1 MPDPQ
6 ELCAAAA
13 RRRADPLLGTA
24 LHVRRFLLVEHPGPW
39 PFHALEA
46 EGLDPDVVRDL
57 VAATREVGG
66 RTILVRRPGRRTKAA
81 GVDELAWAVV
91 DVTANR
97 VHWSTW
103 RTPGDLRAAC
113 DVLRAPSDGWS
124 SEPVVLVCA
133 HGRHDAC
140 CAVRGRPV
148 AATLAD
154 QHGDLVWE
162 CSHVGG
168 DRFAANVVVLP
179 DGTYYGGLDD
189 DSAADVVARHLGGRV
204 TPTYLRGSSRFAPV
218 AQAAAVGVHERWGPA
233 GALDVETA
241 RVEVL
246 ETSDADVPVRWRV
259 RLTCR
264 DPLPARV
271 VVEVRARRLES
282 AVLTCQAPQAT
293 SARTF
298 VVDDL
303 RVDA

>member
-6 ELCAAAA
+6 ELCAATA
-13 RRRADPLLGTA
+13 RVRADPLLGTA

-46 EGLDPDVVRDL
+46 EGLDPDLVREL

-66 RTILVRRPGRRTKAA
+66 RTILIRRPGRRAKVA

-91 DVTANR
+91 DVAANR

-103 RTPGDLRAAC
+103 RTADDLRGAC
-113 DVLRAPSDGWS
+113 DVLRSSSDTWS
-124 SEPVVLVCA
+124 QDPVVLVCA

-148 AATLAD
+148 AAALAER
-154 QHGDLVWE
+154 HGDLVWE

-189 DSAADVVARHLGGRV
+189 DTALDVVEQHLDGRV
-204 TPTYLRGSSRFAPV
+204 TPEFLRGSSRFAPV
-218 AQAAAVGVHERWGPA
+218 AQAAAIGVHERWGP
-233 GALDVETA
+233 GSALDVETA

-246 ETSDADVPVRWRV
+246 ETSEADVPVRWRV

-264 DPLPARV
+264 GPLPGRV
-271 VVEVRARRLES
+271 VAEVRARRLES
-282 AVLTCQAPQAT
+282 AVLTCQAPRAT

-303 RVDA
+303 RAEV

>member
-1 MPDPQ
+1 M
-6 ELCAAAA
+6 
-13 RRRADPLLGTA
+13 LGTA
-24 LHVRRFLLVEHPGPW
+24 LHVRRFLLIEHHGPW

-46 EGLDPDVVRDL
+46 PGLDADVVREL

-66 RTILVRRPGRRTKAA
+66 RTLLVRRPGRRSLAEA
-81 GVDELAWAVV
+81 GAREAAWAVV
-91 DVTANR
+91 DVTTSR

-103 RTPGDLRAAC
+103 READDLRAAC
-113 DVLRAPSDGWS
+113 DVLRAPSDTWS
-124 SEPVVLVCA
+124 QEPLVLVCA

-148 AATLAD
+148 AAALAER
-154 QHGDLVWE
+154 HGDLVWE

-189 DSAADVVARHLGGRV
+189 DSALAVVDEHLAGRV
-204 TPTYLRGSSRFAPV
+204 DPSFLRGSSRFPPV

-233 GALDVETA
+233 GPLDVESA
-241 RVEVL
+241 EVEVV
-246 ETSDADVPVRWRV
+246 ETSDEGVPQRWRV

-264 DPLPARV
+264 DPLPSRV
-271 VVEVRARRLES
+271 VAEVRSRRLES
-282 AVLTCQAPQAT
+282 AVLTCQAPRAT

-298 VVDDL
+298 VVDALHD
-303 RVDA
+303 VV